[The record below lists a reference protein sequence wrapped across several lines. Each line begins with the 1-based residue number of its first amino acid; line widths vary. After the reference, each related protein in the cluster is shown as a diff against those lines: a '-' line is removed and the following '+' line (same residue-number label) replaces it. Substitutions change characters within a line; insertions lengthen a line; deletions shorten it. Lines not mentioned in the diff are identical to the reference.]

1 MRRLTSAALKA
12 AIAGFVF
19 GATFAFQASAAEIS
33 SSNILGFTQNGSHFV
48 FEEFGTR
55 DGSGAP
61 YVNLFAID
69 IQQDRWIKGTPV
81 RLAATEEES
90 HAIELDARK
99 KGISGPLEISAFFDA
114 ARNKLRKK
122 AQLQA
127 QSALSRLGK
136 LWPANRLAYN
146 PPQEFTG
153 DARTVRFSPI
163 GYVNRVNSKQSTEVW
178 RLELQQTEY
187 PPGKNCYDLYKQM
200 VGFKLVLINEST
212 GVQKILNDDRKVPN
226 SRGCPQSYSIEE
238 VAASTYSSNGVSLA
252 ILVRYSLPGFE
263 RPDGRL
269 LAVTTRLNP

>member
-1 MRRLTSAALKA
+1 M
-12 AIAGFVF
+12 
-19 GATFAFQASAAEIS
+19 
-33 SSNILGFTQNGSHFV
+33 
-48 FEEFGTR
+48 
-55 DGSGAP
+55 
-61 YVNLFAID
+61 
-69 IQQDRWIKGTPV
+69 
-81 RLAATEEES
+81 AATEEES

-127 QSALSRLGK
+127 QSALSGLGK

-238 VAASTYSSNGVSLA
+238 VAASNYSSNGVSLA

-263 RPDGRL
+263 GPDGRL